1 MPRKAKQAMT
11 NSYGVILNSY
21 KQQNAA
27 KRKAKKKKEEGY
39 FNSGVKQKTFN
50 KFKKQYQTKFDRLQ
64 AKVTKLEKDNE
75 KMKKIIMELVNHT
88 GYKK

>member
-27 KRKAKKKKEEGY
+27 KRKAKKKKQEGY
-39 FNSGVKQKTFN
+39 FNSAVKQKTLN